1 MNRILLKAIQIKS
14 PIPFKNIMPDEY
26 SQKTNCDRYTLG
38 ELRTLFKLKHAQ
50 EPIIKNIPIP
60 VNVKN
65 IQSFIKVFNIKA
77 SQLGVPIIAY
87 NISPLD
93 DYAKEPKTDLERI
106 PKPVMMQQQI
116 ALENKSYLQILSVPG
131 RHLVL
136 PRLEIASILMCMANK
151 ALPVTV
157 YQTFDEGCIEK
168 LEKKF

>member
-1 MNRILLKAIQIKS
+1 MNRILLKAIQIKN
-14 PIPFKNIMPDEY
+14 PIAFKYIGPDEY
-26 SQKTNCDRYTLG
+26 NQKTNCDKYTLG
-38 ELRTLFKLKHAQ
+38 ELKTLFKLKYTQ

-65 IQSFIKVFNIKA
+65 VQGFIKVFNIKA
-77 SQLGVPIIAY
+77 GQLGVPIIAY
-87 NISPLD
+87 NITPLN

-116 ALENKSYLQILSVPG
+116 VLENKSYLQILSIPG

-157 YQTFDEGCIEK
+157 YHTFDGSCIEK